1 MGGTRLGG
9 RYLLGH
15 LIARGGMAE
24 VWEAHDDTLDRDVAV
39 KILHTHLAD
48 DPEFVSRFKR
58 EALTVARLS
67 HPNVVAVFDTGI
79 QRTQSGTTLAY
90 LVMELIRGKSLR
102 ALTQQGIT
110 IHQAVAF
117 SIEAAD
123 GLDYAHR
130 QGLVHRDIKPANL
143 LVSPEGR
150 VKVVD
155 FGIAK
160 AVLDERNH
168 GEDLTQAGA
177 ILGTAKY
184 LAPEQVEGDTIDART
199 DIYSLG
205 VVLYEMACG
214 QPPFQGGNDLST
226 ALKHVREDPR
236 PPRQLRAGISRTLE
250 ATILKAMARNPADRF
265 LSANEF
271 ATALRIVQR
280 EGVQAA
286 ADDAEPMVRRRLEDH
301 TPAGGI
307 GRSPQPRPG
316 PAGQSGGQRAAGA
329 SSTDMLDLTT
339 VASTTRRRKADFT
352 TSHANGPEA
361 NETVVRPA
369 NSAKPSATKTGR
381 PKTNSARSNGLNLK
395 IAAGLLLGA
404 LLGGSA
410 GLVMANQTKSSSG
423 GLAINR
429 AGSFDPE
436 GGDGEKET
444 LTPFAVDKKA
454 NTSWT
459 TEGYRTR
466 TMGNK
471 TGVGL
476 YVQLKQPAM
485 VSTLR
490 INTETP
496 GWSAQIYVSSR
507 EGTQLS
513 DWGPVVGTITNAKA
527 DTFDLALS
535 PREGSYVLLWI
546 TDLGDKIE
554 PDSDGRIRAEI
565 AEVSPRA

>member
-1 MGGTRLGG
+1 
-9 RYLLGH
+9 
-15 LIARGGMAE
+15 MAE
-24 VWEAHDDTLDRDVAV
+24 VWEAHDATLDRDVAV

-79 QRTQSGTTLAY
+79 ERTQNGITLAY

-102 ALTQQGIT
+102 ALTQSGLSA
-110 IHQAVAF
+110 HQAVAF
-117 SIEAAD
+117 TIEAAD
-123 GLDYAHR
+123 GLEYAHR

-143 LVSPEGR
+143 LVTPEGR

-184 LAPEQVEGDTIDART
+184 LAPEQVEGDNVDART

-214 QPPFQGGNDLST
+214 QPPFQGGNDLAT

-236 PPRQLRAGISRTLE
+236 RPRQLRAGISRTLE

-265 LSANEF
+265 LSASEF

-280 EGVQAA
+280 EGVHAA

-307 GRSPQPRPG
+307 AGRQQARGSGQVG
-316 PAGQSGGQRAAGA
+316 QADQAGGSAAN
-329 SSTDMLDLTT
+329 DLTT
-339 VASTTRRRKADFT
+339 VSGKNDRRKSDTVVQRADV
-352 TSHANGPEA
+352 
-361 NETVVRPA
+361 NETIIRSRNLKNGNGGKSNA
-369 NSAKPSATKTGR
+369 AQTNGTTKGTKQLG
-381 PKTNSARSNGLNLK
+381 LK
-395 IAAGLLLGA
+395 IAIGLLLGG
-404 LLGGSA
+404 LLGASA
-410 GLVMANQTKSSSG
+410 GMVAANQKDSSDG
-423 GLAINR
+423 GLALVEAR
-429 AGSFDPE
+429 SFDPE
-436 GGDGEKET
+436 GDRGEKES
-444 LTPFAVDKKA
+444 LAKFAIDKNT

-459 TEGYRTR
+459 TEGYKSRIMTSAR
-466 TMGNK
+466 GPK

-476 YVQLKQPAM
+476 YVQLKQSAL
-485 VSTLR
+485 VNTLR
-490 INTETP
+490 ITNDTG
-496 GWSAQIYVSSR
+496 GWLGQVYVSSR
-507 EGTQLS
+507 EGAELS
-513 DWGPVVGTITNAKA
+513 DWGPVVGSIRNAQTG
-527 DTFDLALS
+527 TFDLALT

-546 TDLGDKIE
+546 TDLGGEVKPQTGE
-554 PDSDGRIRAEI
+554 TRIRASI
-565 AEVSPRA
+565 AEVSPRG

>member
-1 MGGTRLGG
+1 
-9 RYLLGH
+9 
-15 LIARGGMAE
+15 MAE

-79 QRTQSGTTLAY
+79 ERTPRGLTLAY

-102 ALTQQGIT
+102 AMTQAGIN
-110 IHQAVAF
+110 IQQAVAF
-117 SIEAAD
+117 TIEAAD
-123 GLDYAHR
+123 GLEYAHR

-143 LVSPEGR
+143 LVTPDGR

-184 LAPEQVEGDTIDART
+184 LAPEQVEGDTVDART

-214 QPPFQGGNDLST
+214 QPPFQGGNDLAT
-226 ALKHVREDPR
+226 ALKHVREEPR
-236 PPRQLRAGISRTLE
+236 RPRQLRAGISRTLE

-265 LSANEF
+265 LSAQEF

-280 EGVQAA
+280 EGVHAA

-307 GRSPQPRPG
+307 GRGNPNGQN
-316 PAGQSGGQRAAGA
+316 GQSRQSGQPAV
-329 SSTDMLDLTT
+329 DLTT
-339 VASTTRRRKADFT
+339 VSRNDRWKSDSSRERSD
-352 TSHANGPEA
+352 G
-361 NETVVRPA
+361 NETVVRTNSGNGNKSNA
-369 NSAKPSATKTGR
+369 TGTATSAKTKPAGA
-381 PKTNSARSNGLNLK
+381 KTNRLGIKVAV
-395 IAAGLLLGA
+395 GLLFGA
-404 LLGGSA
+404 LLGASA
-410 GLVMANQTKSSSG
+410 GMVAANQKSSSDG
-423 GLAINR
+423 GLPIVQAR
-429 AGSFDPE
+429 SFDPE
-436 GGDGEKET
+436 GDRSEKES
-444 LTPFAVDKKA
+444 LAGFAFDKRA
-454 NTSWT
+454 DTSWT

-466 TMGNK
+466 NMASRTGPK
-471 TGVGL
+471 SGVGL
-476 YVQLKQPAM
+476 YVQLKQSST

-490 INTETP
+490 INNDTP
-496 GWSAQIYVSSR
+496 GWSGQIYVSSR
-507 EGTQLS
+507 EGAEIGE
-513 DWGPVVGTITNAKA
+513 WGTSLGTIANAQTG
-527 DTFDLALS
+527 TFDLALT
-535 PREGSYVLLWI
+535 PREGFYVLLWI
-546 TDLGDKIE
+546 TDLGGKVE
-554 PDSDGRIRAEI
+554 PDAEGRIRVSI

>member
-1 MGGTRLGG
+1 
-9 RYLLGH
+9 
-15 LIARGGMAE
+15 MAE
-24 VWEAHDDTLDRDVAV
+24 VWEAHDATLDRDVAV

-79 QRTQSGTTLAY
+79 ERTQNGTTLAY

-102 ALTQQGIT
+102 ALTQRGLST
-110 IHQAVAF
+110 HQAVAF
-117 SIEAAD
+117 TIEAAD
-123 GLDYAHR
+123 GLEYAHR

-143 LVSPEGR
+143 LVTPEGR

-184 LAPEQVEGDTIDART
+184 LAPEQVEGDTVDART

-214 QPPFQGGNDLST
+214 QPPFQGGNDLAT

-236 PPRQLRAGISRTLE
+236 RPRQIRAGISRTLE
-250 ATILKAMARNPADRF
+250 ATILKAMARNPSDRF
-265 LSANEF
+265 LSASEF

-280 EGVQAA
+280 EGVHAG

-307 GRSPQPRPG
+307 GGRQPARNSG
-316 PAGQSGGQRAAGA
+316 QAGQAGQVSPGKAGQAEIAGA
-329 SSTDMLDLTT
+329 NDLTT
-339 VASTTRRRKADFT
+339 VSGKNDRRKTDNVVQRADV
-352 TSHANGPEA
+352 
-361 NETVVRPA
+361 NETIVRTG
-369 NSAKPSATKTGR
+369 KATKQG
-381 PKTNSARSNGLNLK
+381 PSSAGKGPTSTKRLGLK
-395 IAAGLLLGA
+395 IAVGLLLGGI
-404 LLGGSA
+404 LGTSA
-410 GLVMANQTKSSSG
+410 GVVAAKQKGSDG
-423 GLAINR
+423 GLTLVDAR
-429 AGSFDPE
+429 SFDPE
-436 GGDGEKET
+436 GGDGEKES
-444 LTPFAVDKKA
+444 LAKFAIDKKA

-459 TEGYRTR
+459 TEGYRAR
-466 TMGNK
+466 TMSGK
-471 TGVGL
+471 SGVGL
-476 YVQLKQPAM
+476 YVQLKQSATIR
-485 VSTLR
+485 TLR
-490 INTETP
+490 INNETP
-496 GWSAQIYVSSR
+496 GWSAQVYVSSR

-513 DWGPVVGTITNAKA
+513 DWGPIVGTVTNATA
-527 DTFDLALS
+527 DTFDLALT

-546 TDLGDKIE
+546 TDLGNKMEADA
-554 PDSDGRIRAEI
+554 DGRIRAEI
-565 AEVSPRA
+565 AEVSPRG

>member
-1 MGGTRLGG
+1 
-9 RYLLGH
+9 
-15 LIARGGMAE
+15 MAE

-79 QRTQSGTTLAY
+79 ERTNRGITLAF

-102 ALTQQGIT
+102 AMTQAGIT
-110 IHQAVAF
+110 THQAVAF
-117 SIEAAD
+117 AIEAAD
-123 GLDYAHR
+123 GLEYAHR

-143 LVSPEGR
+143 LVTPEGR

-160 AVLDERNH
+160 AVLDERSH

-184 LAPEQVEGDTIDART
+184 LAPEQVEGDTVDART

-214 QPPFQGGNDLST
+214 QPPFQGGNDLAT
-226 ALKHVREDPR
+226 ALKHVREEPR
-236 PPRQLRAGISRTLE
+236 RPRQLRAGISRTLE

-265 LSANEF
+265 LSAQEL

-280 EGVQAA
+280 EGVHAG

-307 GRSPQPRPG
+307 GRGNPNAPSGQKGQTNISP
-316 PAGQSGGQRAAGA
+316 A
-329 SSTDMLDLTT
+329 SDLTT
-339 VASTTRRRKADFT
+339 VSRSDRRKSVSAGQQ
-352 TSHANGPEA
+352 SNG
-361 NETVVRPA
+361 NETVVRSGNA
-369 NSAKPSATKTGR
+369 KNGINKGKGSAAIGPSGTATSTKAEAAQNKRLG
-381 PKTNSARSNGLNLK
+381 LK
-395 IAAGLLLGA
+395 IAIGLLFGA
-404 LLGGSA
+404 LLGASVGIVAASQKGS
-410 GLVMANQTKSSSG
+410 SDG
-423 GLAINR
+423 GLPLVEAR
-429 AGSFDPE
+429 SFDPE
-436 GGDGEKET
+436 GDRGEKES
-444 LTPFAVDKKA
+444 LAKFAID
-454 NTSWT
+454 NNPDTSWT
-459 TEGYRTR
+459 TEGYKSRI
-466 TMGNK
+466 MSNDSGPK
-471 TGVGL
+471 PGVGL
-476 YVQLKQPAM
+476 YVQLKQSSL

-490 INTETP
+490 ITNDTP
-496 GWSAQIYVSSR
+496 GWFGKIYVSSR
-507 EGTQLS
+507 EGAKLS
-513 DWGPVVGTITNAKA
+513 DWGAPVATISGAQTG
-527 DTFDLALS
+527 TFDLALT
-535 PREGSYVLLWI
+535 PREGSYILLWI
-546 TDLGDKIE
+546 VDLGEKVE
-554 PDSDGRIRAEI
+554 PDTQGRIRAAI

>member
-1 MGGTRLGG
+1 
-9 RYLLGH
+9 
-15 LIARGGMAE
+15 MAE

-79 QRTQSGTTLAY
+79 QRTQNGTTLAY

-110 IHQAVAF
+110 THQAVAF

-143 LVSPEGR
+143 LVTQEGR

-184 LAPEQVEGDTIDART
+184 LAPEQVEGDTVDART

-214 QPPFQGGNDLST
+214 QPPFQGGNDLAT

-236 PPRQLRAGISRTLE
+236 PPRQIRAGISRTLE

-280 EGVQAA
+280 EGVHAA
-286 ADDAEPMVRRRLEDH
+286 ADDAQPMVHRRLEDH
-301 TPAGGI
+301 TPAAGI
-307 GRSPQPRPG
+307 GRTPQSG
-316 PAGQSGGQRAAGA
+316 PARRTG
-329 SSTDMLDLTT
+329 SSPTDMTT
-339 VASTTRRRKADFT
+339 VTTVNGADRRRGSDASGAKNTGLD
-352 TSHANGPEA
+352 ANP
-361 NETVVRPA
+361 TVVRAA
-369 NSAKPSATKTGR
+369 NSEKPSATTANKPK
-381 PKTNSARSNGLNLK
+381 PKTPPGKRLGLK
-395 IAAGLLLGA
+395 IAVGLLLGA
-404 LLGGSA
+404 TIGGGV
-410 GLVMANQTKSSSG
+410 GLVAANQTNSDG
-423 GLAINR
+423 GLPLKTAK
-429 AGSFDPE
+429 SFDPE

-444 LTPFAVDKKA
+444 LAHFAIDKKA

-466 TMGNK
+466 PMGGK
-471 TGVGL
+471 SGVGL
-476 YVQLKQPAM
+476 YVQLKQSATIR
-485 VSTLR
+485 TLR
-490 INTETP
+490 INNETP

-513 DWGPVVGTITNAKA
+513 DWGPVVGTVTNATA
-527 DTFDLALS
+527 DTFDLALT
-535 PREGSYVLLWI
+535 PREGSFVLLWI
-546 TDLGDKIE
+546 TDLGAKVE
-554 PDSDGRIRAEI
+554 PDSDGRIRAAI
-565 AEVSPRA
+565 AEVSPRG

>member
-1 MGGTRLGG
+1 
-9 RYLLGH
+9 
-15 LIARGGMAE
+15 MAE

-79 QRTQSGTTLAY
+79 ERTPRGLTLAY

-102 ALTQQGIT
+102 AMTQAGIN
-110 IHQAVAF
+110 IQQAVAF
-117 SIEAAD
+117 TIEAAD
-123 GLDYAHR
+123 GLEYAHR

-143 LVSPEGR
+143 LVTPDGR

-184 LAPEQVEGDTIDART
+184 LAPEQVEGDTVDART

-214 QPPFQGGNDLST
+214 QPPFQGGNDLAT
-226 ALKHVREDPR
+226 ALKHVREEPR
-236 PPRQLRAGISRTLE
+236 RPRQLRAGISRTLE

-265 LSANEF
+265 LSAQEF

-280 EGVQAA
+280 EGVHAA

-307 GRSPQPRPG
+307 GRGNPNGQN
-316 PAGQSGGQRAAGA
+316 GQSRQSGQPAV
-329 SSTDMLDLTT
+329 DLTT
-339 VASTTRRRKADFT
+339 VSRNDRWKSDSSRERSD
-352 TSHANGPEA
+352 G
-361 NETVVRPA
+361 NETVVRTNSGNGNKSNA
-369 NSAKPSATKTGR
+369 TGTATSAKTKPAGA
-381 PKTNSARSNGLNLK
+381 KTNRLGIKVSV
-395 IAAGLLLGA
+395 GLLFGA
-404 LLGGSA
+404 LLGASA
-410 GLVMANQTKSSSG
+410 GMVAANQKSSSDG
-423 GLAINR
+423 GLPIVQAR
-429 AGSFDPE
+429 SFDPE
-436 GGDGEKET
+436 GDRSEKES
-444 LTPFAVDKKA
+444 LAGFAFDKRA
-454 NTSWT
+454 DTSWT

-466 TMGNK
+466 NMASRTGPK
-471 TGVGL
+471 SGVGL
-476 YVQLKQPAM
+476 YVQLKQSST

-490 INTETP
+490 INNDTP
-496 GWSAQIYVSSR
+496 GWSGQIYVSSR
-507 EGTQLS
+507 EGAEIGE
-513 DWGPVVGTITNAKA
+513 WGTSLGTIANAQTG
-527 DTFDLALS
+527 TFDLALT
-535 PREGSYVLLWI
+535 PREGFYVLLWI
-546 TDLGDKIE
+546 TDLGGKVE
-554 PDSDGRIRAEI
+554 PDAEGRIRVSI

>member
-79 QRTQSGTTLAY
+79 QRTQNGTTLAY

-102 ALTQQGIT
+102 ALTQQGVST
-110 IHQAVAF
+110 HQAVAF

-143 LVSPEGR
+143 LVTPEGR

-160 AVLDERNH
+160 AVLDERSH

-184 LAPEQVEGDTIDART
+184 LAPEQVEGDTVDART

-214 QPPFQGGNDLST
+214 QPPFQGGNDLAT

-265 LSANEF
+265 LSASEF
-271 ATALRIVQR
+271 ATSLRIVQR
-280 EGVQAA
+280 EGVHAA
-286 ADDAEPMVRRRLEDH
+286 ADDAEPMVRRRLEDQ

-307 GRSPQPRPG
+307 GRTNPSGQANRTT
-316 PAGQSGGQRAAGA
+316 PA
-329 SSTDMLDLTT
+329 TDLTT
-339 VASTTRRRKADFT
+339 VSAMTGRRNADRKNLSANDQAFKAQGNSFDGHETVIRSANSEKLSTTKTPKSFT
-352 TSHANGPEA
+352 PSSQANRLA
-361 NETVVRPA
+361 F
-369 NSAKPSATKTGR
+369 
-381 PKTNSARSNGLNLK
+381 K
-395 IAAGLLLGA
+395 IALGLLLGA
-404 LLGGSA
+404 ILGGSA
-410 GLVMANQTKSSSG
+410 GLVMANQTSSDG
-423 GLAINR
+423 GLPINV
-429 AGSFDPE
+429 AKSFDPE

-444 LTPFAVDKKA
+444 LAQFAIDKQA

-466 TMGNK
+466 TMRK
-471 TGVGL
+471 SGVGL
-476 YVQLKQPAM
+476 YVQLKQSAIIR
-485 VSTLR
+485 SLR
-490 INTETP
+490 VNNETP
-496 GWSAQIYVSSR
+496 GWSGQVYVSSR

-513 DWGPVVGTITNAKA
+513 DWGPVVGTITNATA
-527 DTFDLALS
+527 DTFDLALD
-535 PREGSYVLLWI
+535 PREGSFVLLWI
-546 TDLGDKIE
+546 TDLGYKIE
-554 PDSDGRIRAEI
+554 PDADGRIRAEI
-565 AEVSPRA
+565 AEVSPRD

>member
-1 MGGTRLGG
+1 
-9 RYLLGH
+9 
-15 LIARGGMAE
+15 MAE
-24 VWEAHDDTLDRDVAV
+24 VWEAHDSTLDRDVAV

-67 HPNVVAVFDTGI
+67 HQNVVAVFDTGI
-79 QRTQSGTTLAY
+79 ERTNGGVTLAY

-102 ALTQQGIT
+102 ALTQSGLNT
-110 IHQAVAF
+110 HQAVAF
-117 SIEAAD
+117 TIEAAD

-143 LVSPEGR
+143 LVTNEGR

-184 LAPEQVEGDTIDART
+184 LAPEQVEGDTVDART

-214 QPPFQGGNDLST
+214 QPPFQGGNDLAT
-226 ALKHVREDPR
+226 ALKHVREEPR
-236 PPRQLRAGISRTLE
+236 RPRQIRAGISRTLE

-280 EGVQAA
+280 EGVHAA

-307 GRSPQPRPG
+307 GRGNPN
-316 PAGQSGGQRAAGA
+316 GQSGQSGQPSGSAAA
-329 SSTDMLDLTT
+329 DLTT
-339 VASTTRRRKADFT
+339 VSKSDRRKSDI
-352 TSHANGPEA
+352 SVQRSDG
-361 NETVVRPA
+361 NETVIRTGNGTSNGNGKKPNTKA
-369 NSAKPSATKTGR
+369 NQTSAKTKPGGAEPTKR
-381 PKTNSARSNGLNLK
+381 LGLT
-395 IAAGLLLGA
+395 IAVGLLFGA
-404 LLGGSA
+404 LLGASA
-410 GLVMANQTKSSSG
+410 GMVAANQKSSSDG
-423 GLAINR
+423 GLPIVQAR
-429 AGSFDPE
+429 SFDPE
-436 GGDGEKET
+436 GDRSEKES
-444 LTPFAVDKKA
+444 LARFAYDKRA
-454 NTSWT
+454 DTAWT

-466 TMGNK
+466 NMASRTGPK
-471 TGVGL
+471 SGVGL
-476 YVQLKQPAM
+476 YVQLKQSST

-490 INTETP
+490 INNDTP
-496 GWSAQIYVSSR
+496 GWSGQIYVSSR
-507 EGTQLS
+507 EGAEIAE
-513 DWGPVVGTITNAKA
+513 WGTDVGTITNAQTG
-527 DTFDLALS
+527 TFDLALT
-535 PREGSYVLLWI
+535 PREGFYILLWI
-546 TDLGDKIE
+546 TDLGDKVE
-554 PDSDGRIRAEI
+554 PDVEGRIRVSI

>member
-1 MGGTRLGG
+1 M
-9 RYLLGH
+9 LGH

-24 VWEAHDDTLDRDVAV
+24 VWEAHDATLDRDVAV

-58 EALTVARLS
+58 EAFTVARLS

-79 QRTQSGTTLAY
+79 EQTENGITLAY

-102 ALTQQGIT
+102 AMTQSGLTT
-110 IHQAVAF
+110 HQAVAF
-117 SIEAAD
+117 TIEAAD

-143 LVSPEGR
+143 LVTPEGR

-160 AVLDERNH
+160 AVLDERHH

-184 LAPEQVEGDTIDART
+184 LAPEQVEGDTVDART

-250 ATILKAMARNPADRF
+250 ATILKAMARNQADRF
-265 LSANEF
+265 LSASEF

-280 EGVQAA
+280 EGVHVA

-307 GRSPQPRPG
+307 GRPQKRAG
-316 PAGQSGGQRAAGA
+316 AQLGQGGRAGQMGSGAAN
-329 SSTDMLDLTT
+329 DLTT
-339 VASTTRRRKADFT
+339 ISAKSDRRKSNT
-352 TSHANGPEA
+352 TVQHLDTNG
-361 NETVVRPA
+361 TMVRPS
-369 NSAKPSATKTGR
+369 NSNTPSAPKTAKPQNQGTQR
-381 PKTNSARSNGLNLK
+381 PKPLRLK
-395 IAAGLLLGA
+395 VAIGLLLGA
-404 LLGGSA
+404 LLGISA
-410 GLVMANQTKSSSG
+410 GIVTANQKGGSSDG
-423 GLAINR
+423 GLPLVEAR
-429 AGSFDPE
+429 SFDPE
-436 GGDGEKET
+436 GDRGEKES
-444 LTPFAVDKKA
+444 LAQFAIDKKP

-459 TEGYRTR
+459 TEGYTSKIM
-466 TMGNK
+466 TGTSGPK

-476 YVQLKQPAM
+476 YVQLRQSAM

-490 INTETP
+490 ITNDTS
-496 GWSAQIYVSSR
+496 GWFGQVYVSSR
-507 EGTQLS
+507 EGAQLS
-513 DWGPVVGTITNAKA
+513 DWGPAVGTIRNAQA
-527 DTFDLALS
+527 GTFDLALT

-546 TDLGDKIE
+546 TNLGDKVKPE
-554 PDSDGRIRAEI
+554 KDGRMRASI

>member
-1 MGGTRLGG
+1 
-9 RYLLGH
+9 
-15 LIARGGMAE
+15 MAE

-79 QRTQSGTTLAY
+79 ERTTRGLTLAY

-102 ALTQQGIT
+102 AMTQAGINAQ
-110 IHQAVAF
+110 QAVAF
-117 SIEAAD
+117 TIEAAD
-123 GLDYAHR
+123 GLEYAHR

-143 LVSPEGR
+143 LVTPEGR

-184 LAPEQVEGDTIDART
+184 LAPEQVEGDTVDART

-214 QPPFQGGNDLST
+214 QPPFQGGNDLAT
-226 ALKHVREDPR
+226 ALKHVREEPR
-236 PPRQLRAGISRTLE
+236 RPRQLRAGISRTLE

-265 LSANEF
+265 LSAQEF

-280 EGVQAA
+280 EGVHAA

-307 GRSPQPRPG
+307 GRGNPNGQN
-316 PAGQSGGQRAAGA
+316 GQSRQSGQPAV
-329 SSTDMLDLTT
+329 DLTT
-339 VASTTRRRKADFT
+339 VSRNDRWKSDSSRERSD
-352 TSHANGPEA
+352 G
-361 NETVVRPA
+361 NETVVRTNSGNGNKSNA
-369 NSAKPSATKTGR
+369 TGTATSAKTKPAGA
-381 PKTNSARSNGLNLK
+381 KTNRLGIKVAV
-395 IAAGLLLGA
+395 GLLFGA
-404 LLGGSA
+404 LLGASA
-410 GLVMANQTKSSSG
+410 GMVAANQKSSSDG
-423 GLAINR
+423 GLPIVQAR
-429 AGSFDPE
+429 SFDPE
-436 GGDGEKET
+436 GDRSEKES
-444 LTPFAVDKKA
+444 LAGFAFDKRA
-454 NTSWT
+454 DTSWT

-466 TMGNK
+466 NMASRTGPK
-471 TGVGL
+471 SGVGL
-476 YVQLKQPAM
+476 YVQLKQSST

-490 INTETP
+490 INNDTP
-496 GWSAQIYVSSR
+496 GWSGQIYVSSR
-507 EGTQLS
+507 EGAEIGE
-513 DWGPVVGTITNAKA
+513 WGTSLGTIANAQTG
-527 DTFDLALS
+527 TFDLALT
-535 PREGSYVLLWI
+535 PREGFYVLLWI
-546 TDLGDKIE
+546 TDLGGKVE
-554 PDSDGRIRAEI
+554 PDAEGRIRVSI

>member
-1 MGGTRLGG
+1 
-9 RYLLGH
+9 
-15 LIARGGMAE
+15 MAE

-79 QRTQSGTTLAY
+79 ERTPRGLTLAY

-102 ALTQQGIT
+102 AMTQAGIT
-110 IHQAVAF
+110 TQQAVAF
-117 SIEAAD
+117 TIEAAD
-123 GLDYAHR
+123 GLEYAHR

-143 LVSPEGR
+143 LVTPEGR

-184 LAPEQVEGDTIDART
+184 LAPEQVEGDNVDART

-214 QPPFQGGNDLST
+214 QPPFQGGNDLAT
-226 ALKHVREDPR
+226 ALKHVREEPR
-236 PPRQLRAGISRTLE
+236 RPRQLRAGISRTLE

-265 LSANEF
+265 LSAQEF

-280 EGVQAA
+280 EGVHAA

-307 GRSPQPRPG
+307 AGGIGRANPNGQN
-316 PAGQSGGQRAAGA
+316 GQSGQSGHPA
-329 SSTDMLDLTT
+329 TDLTT
-339 VASTTRRRKADFT
+339 VSRSDRRKSDSSVQRFD
-352 TSHANGPEA
+352 G
-361 NETVVRPA
+361 NETVVRTNA
-369 NSAKPSATKTGR
+369 GTGNGNSKKSNAAGTSTSAKTKPAGS
-381 PKTNSARSNGLNLK
+381 KTNRLGIK
-395 IAAGLLLGA
+395 VGVGLLFGA
-404 LLGGSA
+404 LLGASVGMVA
-410 GLVMANQTKSSSG
+410 ANQKSNSDG
-423 GLAINR
+423 GLPIVQAR
-429 AGSFDPE
+429 SFDPE
-436 GGDGEKET
+436 GDRSEKES
-444 LTPFAVDKKA
+444 LAGFAFDKRA
-454 NTSWT
+454 DTSWT

-466 TMGNK
+466 NMASRTGPK
-471 TGVGL
+471 SGVGL
-476 YVQLKQPAM
+476 YVQLKQSST

-490 INTETP
+490 INNDTP
-496 GWSAQIYVSSR
+496 GWSGQIYVSSR
-507 EGTQLS
+507 EGAEIAE
-513 DWGPVVGTITNAKA
+513 WGTPTGTIANAQTG
-527 DTFDLALS
+527 TFDLDLT
-535 PREGSYVLLWI
+535 PREGFYVLLWI
-546 TDLGDKIE
+546 TDLGDKVE
-554 PDSDGRIRAEI
+554 PDVEGRIRVSI

>member
-1 MGGTRLGG
+1 
-9 RYLLGH
+9 
-15 LIARGGMAE
+15 MAE

-79 QRTQSGTTLAY
+79 ERTPRGLTLAY

-102 ALTQQGIT
+102 AMTQAGIT
-110 IHQAVAF
+110 TQQAVAF
-117 SIEAAD
+117 TIEAAD
-123 GLDYAHR
+123 GLEYAHR

-143 LVSPEGR
+143 LVTPEGR

-184 LAPEQVEGDTIDART
+184 LAPEQVEGDTVDART

-214 QPPFQGGNDLST
+214 QPPFQGGNDLAT
-226 ALKHVREDPR
+226 ALKHVREEPR
-236 PPRQLRAGISRTLE
+236 RPRQLRAGISRTLE

-265 LSANEF
+265 LSAQEF

-280 EGVQAA
+280 EGVHAA

-307 GRSPQPRPG
+307 AGGIVRGNPN
-316 PAGQSGGQRAAGA
+316 GQSGQSGQSSVSAA
-329 SSTDMLDLTT
+329 SDLTT
-339 VASTTRRRKADFT
+339 VSRSDRRKSDSAGQQ
-352 TSHANGPEA
+352 SNG
-361 NETVVRPA
+361 NETVVRSSIGRNGNGINKGKESTA
-369 NSAKPSATKTGR
+369 IGASGTATSPTTTAAQNKRLG
-381 PKTNSARSNGLNLK
+381 LK
-395 IAAGLLLGA
+395 IAIGLLFGA
-404 LLGGSA
+404 LLGASA
-410 GLVMANQTKSSSG
+410 GIVAANQKDGSDG
-423 GLAINR
+423 GLPLVEAR
-429 AGSFDPE
+429 SFDPE
-436 GGDGEKET
+436 GDRGEKES
-444 LTPFAVDKKA
+444 LAKFAIDK
-454 NTSWT
+454 NPDTSWT
-459 TEGYRTR
+459 TEGYKSRI
-466 TMGNK
+466 MSNDNGPK
-471 TGVGL
+471 PGVGL
-476 YVQLKQPAM
+476 YVQLKQSSL

-490 INTETP
+490 ITNDTP
-496 GWSAQIYVSSR
+496 GWFGQIYVSSR
-507 EGTQLS
+507 ESAKLG
-513 DWGPVVGTITNAKA
+513 DWGPPVATISGAQTG
-527 DTFDLALS
+527 TFDLELT

-546 TDLGDKIE
+546 VDLGEKVE
-554 PDSDGRIRAEI
+554 PDAQRRIRASI